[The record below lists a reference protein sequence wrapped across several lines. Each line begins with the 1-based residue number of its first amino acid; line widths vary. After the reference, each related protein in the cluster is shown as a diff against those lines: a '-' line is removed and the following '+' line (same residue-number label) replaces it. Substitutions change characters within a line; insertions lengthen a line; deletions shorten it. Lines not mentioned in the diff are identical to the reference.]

1 MPTWRSTPLH
11 RQGKPC
17 CHSMRRS
24 GGSWTTSRS
33 AARAP
38 RPKPT
43 ATRCAA
49 SASTSSTPARPR
61 RARSR
66 ADGGRPVGFARW
78 ISEGGRTPRTTVHL
92 YTTAVA
98 RFYAYLVRER
108 HRPDL
113 PLEAIRVRLGQLRGK
128 RPKKLPRVP
137 PDDVMERVLAAAHG
151 VPTARSRA
159 GESIRLRDIALTET

>member
-1 MPTWRSTPLH
+1 
-11 RQGKPC
+11 
-17 CHSMRRS
+17 
-24 GGSWTTSRS
+24 
-33 AARAP
+33 
-38 RPKPT
+38 
-43 ATRCAA
+43 
-49 SASTSSTPARPR
+49 
-61 RARSR
+61 
-66 ADGGRPVGFARW
+66 
-78 ISEGGRTPRTTVHL
+78 
-92 YTTAVA
+92 VA

-159 GESIRLRDIALTET
+159 GESIRLRDIALTETLRGSGCASRRQCRCGAATSSATRNVLS